1 MRVEK
6 YNENNTV
13 DKIKIE
19 NMNVEGA
26 KILLE
31 ALQQYSDSNRKK
43 VHFVALLKKQI
54 EGVL

>member
-1 MRVEK
+1 MRVER
-6 YNENNTV
+6 YSDNNTV

-19 NMNVEGA
+19 NINVEGA
-26 KILLE
+26 KVLFE

-43 VHFVALLKKQI
+43 VHFIALLKKQI